1 MTVVLDTSTLLFWL
15 GLPDSLSEVA
25 SQTLVNAD
33 RIVVSSISVWEIGWK
48 AKLGKLE
55 LPDSVDNLVKGLWA
69 TERVE
74 LSDVSVEIWLKNIA
88 LEWDHRDPADRT
100 IVATAW
106 LENAPLLTSDQKILS
121 FYEKAIW

>member
-15 GLPDSLSEVA
+15 GAPDNLSEVA
-25 SQTLVNAD
+25 AKTLISAEK
-33 RIVVSSISVWEIGWK
+33 IVVSSISVWEIGWK

-55 LPDSVDNLVKGLWA
+55 LPDSVENLVKGLRA

-74 LSDVSVEIWLKNIA
+74 LRDVGVEVWLKNVA

-121 FYEKAIW
+121 FYDKAIW